1 MTKTT
6 EVIKKAADG
15 TYYFRANIGV
25 DEQTGKR
32 VQKRRS
38 GFKTKREAKTAY
50 RDLMANGVKEG
61 STNQI
66 TFGDFCQQFFIPW
79 YEGHVKK
86 ATFDSRVSVFRKQ
99 FKGFNKYFINKITP
113 VDIQKWQIM
122 MKSQVSNSY
131 TRLVQCLLSLVFD
144 RAIVLGFCEEN
155 PTKIVGNLKKEKKKV
170 DFWTK
175 AEFEKVISL
184 MDLNDYYQRFNFT
197 TIWLLFMTGAR
208 IGEATALQWE
218 DIDFEAGTMRI
229 NKTLYYL
236 NAFNYEFTSP
246 KTRASVRTVPL
257 DKKTLEYLSEW
268 EEIQAS
274 EVKTDFVLSYNGV
287 PTTRGSLSKV
297 INIYSKAANVHRIRV
312 HALRH
317 SHASL
322 LISIGENPLIIKER
336 LGHEDIQT
344 TLGTYGHL
352 YPNSNFET
360 AQHLNGLVDFT
371 PADHSVVAPTRNQF
385 TGKKHITGAIS
396 VPATG
401 TTEEKSQQTPV

>member
-1 MTKTT
+1 
-6 EVIKKAADG
+6 
-15 TYYFRANIGV
+15 
-25 DEQTGKR
+25 
-32 VQKRRS
+32 
-38 GFKTKREAKTAY
+38 
-50 RDLMANGVKEG
+50 
-61 STNQI
+61 
-66 TFGDFCQQFFIPW
+66 
-79 YEGHVKK
+79 
-86 ATFDSRVSVFRKQ
+86 
-99 FKGFNKYFINKITP
+99 
-113 VDIQKWQIM
+113 
-122 MKSQVSNSY
+122 
-131 TRLVQCLLSLVFD
+131 
-144 RAIVLGFCEEN
+144 
-155 PTKIVGNLKKEKKKV
+155 
-170 DFWTK
+170 
-175 AEFEKVISL
+175 

-246 KTRASVRTVPL
+246 KTRASVWTIPL

-268 EEIQAS
+268 KEIQAS

-287 PTTRGSLSKV
+287 PTTRGSLSQV

-317 SHASL
+317 SYASL
-322 LISIGENPLIIKER
+322 LISIGEKPLIIKER

-344 TLGTYGHL
+344 TLETYGHL

-371 PADHSVVAPTRNQF
+371 PAAHSVVAPPLVISLRVRNILLVPFRCQQREIQK
-385 TGKKHITGAIS
+385 GRVKKRWYNGIYILASTIPTQLSKAACS
-396 VPATG
+396 
-401 TTEEKSQQTPV
+401 